1 MYFPFMKERV
11 KEKFPFMMKERV
23 KEKFLFLLY
32 LGILSE
38 LSTDREKY
46 TLKLYLSM
54 MLFIKI
60 MWRHDKKK
68 FHFLPLE
75 ILFLGTIG
83 NFLVL
88 VPDSLF
94 IFMFELK
101 IGPWGEKKKKKR
113 IGSCTNRL
121 SAQSGLG
128 CYWESSIFPE

>member
-1 MYFPFMKERV
+1 MNYFRISFELGMYFPFMKERV

-60 MWRHDKKK
+60 MWRHDKK
-68 FHFLPLE
+68 
-75 ILFLGTIG
+75 
-83 NFLVL
+83 N
-88 VPDSLF
+88 F
-94 IFMFELK
+94 IFSPLRF
-101 IGPWGEKKKKKR
+101 
-113 IGSCTNRL
+113 
-121 SAQSGLG
+121 
-128 CYWESSIFPE
+128 YF